1 MGLGLDSAL
10 SSRDTRMRWQKDL
23 TRASVHHNDR
33 EENPS
38 VLVWRIL
45 QSITKIHLSYIFLAL
60 AKCLTRSNVREAPD
74 LRGINRGREG
84 TAAGHSVAVGVCSSC
99 FLMLM

>member
-10 SSRDTRMRWQKDL
+10 SSRDTGMRWQKDP
-23 TRASVHHNDR
+23 TRASVHHNDG

-38 VLVWRIL
+38 VLVWRI
-45 QSITKIHLSYIFLAL
+45 QSITKIHLCYIFLAV

-74 LRGINRGREG
+74 LRGINHGREG
-84 TAAGHSVAVGVCSSC
+84 MAAGHSVAVGVCSSC